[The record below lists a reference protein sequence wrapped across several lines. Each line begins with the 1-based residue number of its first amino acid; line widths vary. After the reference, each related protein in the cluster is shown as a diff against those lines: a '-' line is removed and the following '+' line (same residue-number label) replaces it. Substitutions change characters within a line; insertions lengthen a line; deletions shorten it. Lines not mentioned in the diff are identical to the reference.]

1 MALPELMTVDVG
13 GTPIAIRDTA
23 TIDDDDSKTPLVLL
37 HGLGGSSQTWAF
49 QFRALA

>member
-23 TIDDDDSKTPLVLL
+23 TIDDNGKTPLVLL
-37 HGLGGSSQTWAF
+37 HGLGGSS
-49 QFRALA
+49 